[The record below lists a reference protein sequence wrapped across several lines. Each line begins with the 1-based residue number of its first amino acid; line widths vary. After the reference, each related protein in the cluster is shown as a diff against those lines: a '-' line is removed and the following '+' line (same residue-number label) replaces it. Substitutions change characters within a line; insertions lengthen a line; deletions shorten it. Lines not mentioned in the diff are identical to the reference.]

1 MVEIKGLEKFSS
13 KDFPGHISSTVFLGG
28 CPFRCPYCHNAELVL
43 EPGSVPT
50 VPADIFLSF
59 LDERRNWLEGI
70 CISGGEPLMHD
81 DIEEL
86 ARVIKDRGLLVKI
99 DTNGSFPGAL
109 ENLISKGL
117 VDWIAMDIKAPLE
130 RYQEVTRSGVDVEK
144 VAGSSDLIRNSGLP
158 YYFRTTVVPGLV
170 GPDDVLA
177 IGEWLRGAGEYVL
190 QPFLPQNTL
199 DPEFMKV
206 RPYSSEDL
214 AAMAAA
220 VKPYFEKVKVEDA
233 G

>member
-43 EPGSVPT
+43 DPGSVRT
-50 VPADIFLSF
+50 VPADVFLSF
-59 LDERRNWLEGI
+59 LDERRNWLDGI

-86 ARVIKDRGLLVKI
+86 AEIIKDRGLLVKI

-130 RYQEVTRSGVDVEK
+130 RYREVTRSEVDVER
-144 VAGSSDLIRNSGLP
+144 VARSSDIIRNSGLP

-206 RPYSSEDL
+206 RPYAREDL
-214 AAMAAA
+214 AAMAEAA
-220 VKPYFEKVKVEDA
+220 KPYFGKVKIEDA